1 MVAFR
6 IALLLLISAPV
17 YATEVI
23 QNSGV
28 FVNNG
33 AIWYKPQ
40 VGENWQKLVG
50 SNVKLTLEPTFNT
63 SKGQFPVPIEK
74 NLPVDLS
81 NNRLGKAATGLLKA
95 LPGIGTA
102 LALADLACDLAQ
114 ICWNNGSG
122 GFQYTPS
129 GTYPGQSGSC
139 EEAIGWPSGTNTDCN
154 NIRNNNPGVLYWFR
168 SSNLPATINQTCT
181 LAGVAGWTY
190 SASGWKNC
198 SDAPNGTPRAPS
210 DTDWA
215 SAEPKLNVEGAI
227 TPLLNGGGQLP
238 IQVPTF
244 NPINKPIGTTTTTL
258 KDSAGNVT
266 GTQTTATTLNIT
278 NASTSS
284 VVNNYNVTET
294 TITTTYNNSNQVTGT
309 TTTAG
314 DAPPKTPDTKPPII
328 EFDQVPDTNLQTV
341 EVPGQFTTS
350 SWGGG
355 TCPPDTTINYK
366 YGTLTYDMQPACDFA
381 TGIQPVTLVLAAV
394 IAAYLISGVRLD

>member
-6 IALLLLISAPV
+6 IALLLIVSAPV

-33 AIWYKPQ
+33 SIWYKPQ
-40 VGENWQKLVG
+40 AGENWQKLVG

-74 NLPVDLS
+74 NLPVDLA

-102 LALADLACDLAQ
+102 IALAELACDLAQ

-122 GFQYTPS
+122 GFQYSPS
-129 GTYPGQSGSC
+129 GTYQDQFDSC
-139 EEAIGWPSGTNTDCN
+139 EAATGWPSGTQPECN
-154 NIRNNNPGVLYWFR
+154 NARNNNPGTLYWFR
-168 SSNLPATINQTCT
+168 SPAPGVVVTSCT
-181 LAGVAGWTY
+181 LAATVGWFHAAAAY
-190 SASGWKNC
+190 KNC
-198 SDAPNGTPRAPS
+198 SNPPSGEPRTPTE
-210 DTDWA
+210 TDWTN
-215 SAEPKLNVEGAI
+215 AEPKLNVEGAI
-227 TPLLNGGGQLP
+227 TPLLNSGGQLP

-244 NPINKPIGTTTTTL
+244 NPISKPIGTTTTTL
-258 KDSAGNVT
+258 KDASGNVT
-266 GTQTTATTLNIT
+266 GTQTTETTLNIT

-328 EFDQVPDTNLQTV
+328 EFDQVPDSNLQTV
-341 EVPGQFTTS
+341 EVPGTFTTS

-381 TGIQPVTLVLAAV
+381 SGIQPVTLVLASV
-394 IAAYLISGVRLD
+394 IAAFLLSGVRLD

>member
-129 GTYPGQSGSC
+129 GTYPGESGSC
-139 EEAIGWPSGTNTDCN
+139 EESVGYPSGQTFANCTSLTNQHGTL
-154 NIRNNNPGVLYWFR
+154 RWFR
-168 SSNLPATINQTCT
+168 APHNPPGNGCQGISTISF
-181 LAGVAGWTY
+181 LY
-190 SASGWKNC
+190 SATGYKNC
-198 SDAPNGTPRAPS
+198 GQLESTPRIP
-210 DTDWA
+210 TEQDWTN
-215 SAEPKLNVEGAI
+215 AEPKLNVEGAI

-244 NPINKPIGTTTTTL
+244 NPISKPIGTTTTTL